1 MSLQTTIIH
10 IDGMTCGG
18 CVRAVTRTIT
28 QLDDKAA
35 IEADPESRTVILE
48 TTATG
53 ADVIR
58 AVVRGVQ
65 GKELPGREA
74 GASH

>member
-1 MSLQTTIIH
+1 MILH
-10 IDGMTCGG
+10 VENMTCGG
-18 CVRAVTRTIT
+18 CVRAVTKTIT

-58 AVVRGVQ
+58 ALEGAGFDAR
-65 GKELPGREA
+65 PG
-74 GASH
+74 